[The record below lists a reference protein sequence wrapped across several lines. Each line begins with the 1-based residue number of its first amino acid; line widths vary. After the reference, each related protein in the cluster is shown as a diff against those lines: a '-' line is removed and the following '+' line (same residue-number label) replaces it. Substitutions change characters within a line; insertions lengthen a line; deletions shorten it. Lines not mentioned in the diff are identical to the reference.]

1 MVFGK
6 MIVLDVLIKLIV
18 DMEPSEKLMWISQN
32 CSFSLQF
39 AYKHYNHYLPQNV
52 KF

>member
-18 DMEPSEKLMWISQN
+18 DMEPSEKLMWSLKILVFLYNLLINITTTISP
-32 CSFSLQF
+32 
-39 AYKHYNHYLPQNV
+39 K
-52 KF
+52 K